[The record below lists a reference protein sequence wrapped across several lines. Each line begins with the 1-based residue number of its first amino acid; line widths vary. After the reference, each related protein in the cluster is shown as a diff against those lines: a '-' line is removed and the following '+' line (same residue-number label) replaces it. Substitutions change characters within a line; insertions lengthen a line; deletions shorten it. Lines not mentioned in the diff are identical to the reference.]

1 MSKKSIAVIGRIP
14 GDDEDTCF
22 IFPVE
27 CVEEALALFEEAIY
41 EDAAEDPEQ
50 IEKDHGAKVF
60 HTHVLRSDSEIE
72 LV

>member
-1 MSKKSIAVIGRIP
+1 MSKKNIAVIGRIP

-27 CVEEALALFEEAIY
+27 HVEEALDLFEEAIY

-50 IEKDHGAKVF
+50 IEMSHGAKVF
-60 HTHVLRSDSEIE
+60 HTHVLRSDSEID